1 MAITT
6 ASSFLVAFKGAGI
19 PESAFP
25 VKNTFIN
32 YDGPHLRRFAAQRS
46 STCPPCFPNAYA
58 LADCATWEAAT
69 QVLCHA
75 MAPKRETRMESS
87 SVSVVGASPRL
98 SPAEVCSIDRTSIAT
113 IECSSTLPHSLQ
125 TETSSV
131 PSSCFVTPFSSP
143 RSFDSV
149 ASVENR
155 EVEKDIMEENEWT
168 EVSIKKSKKG
178 KSEKGVVASHSLP
191 DARSANNKRVSTKKK
206 GRPESNAFAI
216 QTSSDDP
223 LVNSLSPPQPIAG
236 SACHHSERFFVGIED
251 DDAFRVVRRLLG
263 PGGNNL
269 RRIDA
274 RCPGA
279 KVWICGK
286 GSCKDPSDAGNLG
299 PLALCI
305 KAATQD
311 SFKLASELVREL
323 LSSVQEQYEKFY
335 NEGNDAQEL
344 PALYPKRTKTCLF
357 KIGIDDTSDFGVVKR
372 LIGPGG
378 KHIKQIE
385 EESTGA
391 VVQVCGQHSFK
402 VEHPLV
408 IRVSAPTQAS
418 LESACVSAA
427 ALLARVQDDYRKYC
441 ASNGITVPVLKVFC
455 EDAQ

>member
-19 PESAFP
+19 PESTFP

-75 MAPKRETRMESS
+75 MAPKRETRMESA

-98 SPAEVCSIDRTSIAT
+98 SPAEVCSIDRTAIAT
-113 IECSSTLPHSLQ
+113 IECSSTLPYPLQ
-125 TETSSV
+125 METLSV

-143 RSFDSV
+143 RSFNSV

-155 EVEKDIMEENEWT
+155 EVEKQIPEDDEWT
-168 EVSIKKSKKG
+168 EVSIKKGKKG
-178 KSEKGVVASHSLP
+178 KSEKGVVASHDLP
-191 DARSANNKRVSTKKK
+191 DARSVSKKRVSTRKK
-206 GRPESNAFAI
+206 GRLEANTLAI
-216 QTSSDDP
+216 QTSADDP
-223 LVNSLSPPQPIAG
+223 LVNSLSRPQPL
-236 SACHHSERFFVGIED
+236 ACQHSERFFVGIED

-269 RRIDA
+269 RRIDS

-311 SFKLASELVREL
+311 SFELASELVREL
-323 LSSVQEQYEKFY
+323 LLSVQEQYEKFS
-335 NEGNDAQEL
+335 NKGNDAQEL
-344 PALYPKRTKTCLF
+344 PASYPKRTNTCIF
-357 KIGIDDTSDFGVVKR
+357 KIGIDDISDFGVVKR

-408 IRVSAPTQAS
+408 IRVFAPTQAS